1 LCKQVD
7 GLIPKNSAPPIQTVN
22 FSTKPSAQVGK
33 NVTPT
38 FTASTTSQI
47 SILLFSSEVMGD
59 DDNFSN
65 IVEASEQRS
74 QALAGHARA
83 VPASSACCANVQ
95 HWREASTLKSR
106 PLSSCVY
113 SRRQLGLK
121 VFDATRN
128 RSAGSF
134 LTHLIHEHETAV
146 AIVLA
151 QIRSDILF
159 HPEFARFAASSQ
171 SLGVVQH
178 VGTFVPIQ
186 EDVEVHRHG
195 GTASLRSPHSGP

>member
-1 LCKQVD
+1 LSKQVD
-7 GLIPKNSAPPIQTVN
+7 GIIPKGGAPPVQTVN
-22 FSTKPSAQVGK
+22 FAAEPSAQIGK
-33 NVTPT
+33 NV
-38 FTASTTSQI
+38 ASAFAAPTTSQI

-65 IVEASEQRS
+65 VVEASEQRC

-83 VPASSACCANVQ
+83 VPASSTCCANVQ
-95 HWREASTLKSR
+95 HRREASTLEGR
-106 PLSSCVY
+106 PLPSCVY

-128 RSAGSF
+128 CSAGGL
-134 LTHLIHEHETAV
+134 LTHLVHEHEAAV
-146 AIVLA
+146 TVVLA

-159 HPEFARFAASSQ
+159 HPEFAGFASSSQ
-171 SLGVVQH
+171 GLGVVQH

-195 GTASLRSPHSGP
+195 GTAGLRSPHSGP